1 MEALRSLSN
10 YKEMHKD
17 TARDKGVEKELSAAR
32 TLTQARRVLFGEKK
46 KQYIAQRSRGSNK

>member
-1 MEALRSLSN
+1 MEALRSLEN

-17 TARDKGVEKELSAAR
+17 KAREKGVEKELSSAR